1 MIIFYVLLSM
11 LIGFFTG
18 RFMIKATHT
27 LPIYLLACCDEA
39 NNSCASVSYDEAN
52 NSCASPSKIKLVAG
66 QVGVAVLF
74 GISVLL
80 FPLNISLLF
89 VLSAS
94 CLLICCFITD
104 YEHGILPDQFTY
116 SLLWI
121 GLIASLFPLFAT
133 PQEAIIGA
141 AAGYGVFWLINFIY
155 RYFRGFDGMY
165 PGDFK
170 LNAAIGAC
178 VGIKWLLPMM
188 IISMTLLI
196 FVTVIYMLCRRKSQ
210 KANVLH
216 QEIPYGCYASSV
228 TLALLFYFTSLGGV

>member
-1 MIIFYVLLSM
+1 MIILYIVLSAF
-11 LIGFFTG
+11 IGFFTG
-18 RFMIKATHT
+18 RLMIHATNT
-27 LPIYLLACCDEA
+27 LPRYLLAGCGEA
-39 NNSCASVSYDEAN
+39 NICCNP
-52 NSCASPSKIKLVAG
+52 PSKIKMVAG
-66 QVGVAVLF
+66 EVGIALLF
-74 GISVLL
+74 GTLVWL
-80 FPLNISLLF
+80 FPINIFLLF

-141 AAGYGVFWLINFIY
+141 VAGYGVFWIINFIY

-178 VGIKWLLPMM
+178 LGFKWLFPMM
-188 IISMTLLI
+188 ILSMTLLI
-196 FVTVIYMLCRRKSQ
+196 FVTVIYTLCIRKSQ
-210 KANVLH
+210 KTSLLH
-216 QEIPYGCYASSV
+216 QEIPYGCYASV
-228 TLALLFYFTSLGGV
+228 VALALLFILFY